1 MVHHIQVYYVQ
12 KAPIFSAL
20 VGIRVLLGLTWQD
33 DLVFGSVLKARR
45 LKMQR
50 MH

>member
-1 MVHHIQVYYVQ
+1 MHRSSQTNYVQ

-20 VGIRVLLGLTWQD
+20 VGTRVLLGLTWQD
-33 DLVFGSVLKARR
+33 DFVFGSVLKARW